1 MGSGAELNCGQSCLK
16 YLLIVFNAIF
26 FVCGATLLAVGLWI
40 RFDPNLANIHKVAT
54 IDDTNVG
61 TAACYFIIALGC
73 LIFIV
78 GMVGCCGACNESK
91 CLLGLYAAFVGLI
104 MILQIAA
111 AITAAVYRKKIDEKI
126 DDELYRQIREDFRL
140 DVTSTEEA
148 KKYEIIT
155 EAWNWLQQEFK
166 CCGAMDPSDYEYGTT
181 NGTSTVMFSKWKTE
195 VDVKQAALPEADR
208 NVTNISY
215 PRTCCK
221 GEPDKKWEDA
231 NFLTEQNYQICQDDE
246 STLRYKTG
254 CYETMQQKL
263 NDSLVIII
271 AECCGFLVLEL
282 FALIA
287 TVCVYRGV

>member
-26 FVCGATLLAVGLWI
+26 FVCGATLLGVGLWI
-40 RFDPNLANIHKVAT
+40 RFDPKLENIHKVAT

-73 LIFIV
+73 FIFII

-111 AITAAVYRKKIDEKI
+111 AITAAVYRKKIDEEI
-126 DDELYRQIREDFRL
+126 QGELYRQIREDFRL

-155 EAWNWLQQEFK
+155 EAWNLLQQEFK
-166 CCGAMDPSDYEYGTT
+166 CCGANAPSDYTKDLDGTT
-181 NGTSTVMFSKWKTE
+181 GTLFSMWKTE
-195 VDVKQAALPEADR
+195 VDVKQEELPASDR

-215 PRTCCK
+215 PRTCCE
-221 GEPDKKWEDA
+221 GEPDKNWKDA
-231 NFLTEQNYQICQDDE
+231 NFLTESNYTICQGDE
-246 STLRYKTG
+246 STKRYKTG
-254 CYETMQQKL
+254 CYETLQQKL

-271 AECCGFLVLEL
+271 GVCCGILVLEL

-287 TVCVYRGV
+287 AVCVYRGV